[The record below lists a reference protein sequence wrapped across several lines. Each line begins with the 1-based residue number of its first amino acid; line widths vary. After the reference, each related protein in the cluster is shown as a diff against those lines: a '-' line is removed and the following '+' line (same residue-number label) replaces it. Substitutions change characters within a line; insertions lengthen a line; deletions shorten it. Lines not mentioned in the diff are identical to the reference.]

1 MFTLV
6 YFVFVVIIQF
16 MCNIGLIINHCGG
29 GVSQNIAA
37 ATLITII
44 PWVFIFGMVVSILVV
59 FPGIKSAFSNVVGY
73 FVVAGKANKILNE
86 LLINTDIAKAIN
98 QDASAKSNVKR
109 REELQSAAE
118 AIIKL
123 FGNVS
128 VLINQI
134 VPSNFQEYWTMLH
147 PLMKPQYQNDTAP
160 ETLDYKQQLLDV
172 VTTRDNIGEGLWYIY
187 TAVLLISITQYN
199 IASRNCVQDI
209 SSMKARQTAFQ
220 QAQDLVTSTNAKA
233 TSTTYAIQ

>member
-1 MFTLV
+1 MSSVSTFIPILLSIVPTIVFYYYKPKPTIENADNSQPMFTLV

-134 VPSNFQEYWTMLH
+134 VPISEASMNSLIT
-147 PLMKPQYQNDTAP
+147 KI
-160 ETLDYKQQLLDV
+160 LDV
-172 VTTRDNIGEGLWYIY
+172 IEPNDNL
-187 TAVLLISITQYN
+187 AATQ
-199 IASRNCVQDI
+199 
-209 SSMKARQTAFQ
+209 K
-220 QAQDLVTSTNAKA
+220 TN
-233 TSTTYAIQ
+233 